1 MYEYEIL
8 SLHFLLAWRGSVR
21 YRPVPWPLL
30 EGLQAAYP
38 FGFRACA
45 DAVARQVRDWKKI
58 SVPFSS
64 KVPGTFWPM
73 SNTWT
78 WPTSSS
84 SRFSEGWMKP
94 RLAGTW
100 RARLSRWGGVELQP
114 WRSLPAFRGREY
126 SAGSENSRKTICLQR
141 SAFAEL
147 VAVASARSS
156 MTPS

>member
-1 MYEYEIL
+1 MSETDKNKSQPLEEARGKKPPPDLRKPPPPPPPPPNSPPFL
-8 SLHFLLAWRGSVR
+8 SI
-21 YRPVPWPLL
+21 
-30 EGLQAAYP
+30 
-38 FGFRACA
+38 
-45 DAVARQVRDWKKI
+45 RDWKKI

-100 RARLSRWGGVELQP
+100 RARLLRWGGVELQP
-114 WRSLPAFRGREY
+114 WRSLLAFRGREY
-126 SAGSENSRKTICLQR
+126 SAGSENSRKANYLQR
-141 SAFAEL
+141 TAFAEF
-147 VAVASARSS
+147 VAVASAWS
-156 MTPS
+156 